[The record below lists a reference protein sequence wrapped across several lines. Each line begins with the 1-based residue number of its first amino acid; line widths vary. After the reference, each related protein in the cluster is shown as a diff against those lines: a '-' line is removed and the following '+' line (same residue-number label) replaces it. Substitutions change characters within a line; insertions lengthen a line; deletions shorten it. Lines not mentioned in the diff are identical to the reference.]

1 MANIRARLAEGLE
14 QDNLLSVVRGIFKG
28 NHCNVFNCILHS
40 SSFAEDTYIM
50 SVICSMSKIG
60 FVLFLY

>member
-28 NHCNVFNCILHS
+28 EHYEFLIAFYIVFFIH
-40 SSFAEDTYIM
+40 
-50 SVICSMSKIG
+50 
-60 FVLFLY
+60 